1 MKKIIS
7 TTTLLILIMDPLGNL
22 PIFIAILKNIN
33 SKRRRLIL
41 IREML
46 VALFIMVIFLFSGE
60 NILKL
65 LNLKTETVSIAGGII
80 LFFIA
85 IKMIFPDKKKNNN
98 PKLPQEEPFLVPL
111 AIPLVAGP
119 SVLATLMLLSHQNP
133 QTINSL
139 FLSLLI
145 SWIVTLI
152 ILLMSEIFLNF
163 FGEKFINVLE
173 KLMGLILIMMSTQM
187 CLDGMKIWL
196 KN

>member
-98 PKLPQEEPFLVPL
+98 TKLPQEEPFLVPL